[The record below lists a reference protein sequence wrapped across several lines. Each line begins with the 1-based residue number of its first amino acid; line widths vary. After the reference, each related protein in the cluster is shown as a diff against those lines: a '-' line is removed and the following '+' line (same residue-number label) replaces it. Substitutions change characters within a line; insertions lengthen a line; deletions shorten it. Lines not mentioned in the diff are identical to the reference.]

1 MSLSL
6 NEGAAKSETYDARI
20 VNPDSFLHLRQT
32 QHAVQTYVF
41 ESHVILCFVPLANG
55 TTMAMALYFVFLLAV
70 IAPPYL
76 QSEASAGGIEE
87 RKLNDPDVLDTL
99 DFAMNEFNAMQNN
112 LYRMMATKVKD
123 ATSQVVKI

>member
-1 MSLSL
+1 MSL
-6 NEGAAKSETYDARI
+6 NEGAAKSETYDALI
-20 VNPDSFLHLRQT
+20 VNPASFPHLRRT
-32 QHAVQTYVF
+32 QHAVHTYVY
-41 ESHVILCFVPLANG
+41 ESHVILRFVPVANG
-55 TTMAMALYFVFLLAV
+55 TTMAMYFVFLLAV

-76 QSEASAGGIEE
+76 QSEATVGGIEE
-87 RKLNDPDVLDTL
+87 RNPNDPDVLDTL

>member
-1 MSLSL
+1 MSLSS
-6 NEGAAKSETYDARI
+6 NEGAAKSETYDALI
-20 VNPDSFLHLRQT
+20 VNPDSLLHLRRT

-41 ESHVILCFVPLANG
+41 ESHVILCFVPVANG
-55 TTMAMALYFVFLLAV
+55 RTMAMALYFVFLLAV

-76 QSEASAGGIEE
+76 QSEATVGGIEE
-87 RKLNDPDVLDTL
+87 RNPNDPDVLDTL